1 MLWLPEIF
9 PLNTKTLKSTAGT
22 KMTDLGS
29 LGRNMEAAGFR
40 TTTLIP
46 KANYIIYLIP
56 EQKLEF
62 GVSKPATFLVLKPVT
77 K

>member
-1 MLWLPEIF
+1 
-9 PLNTKTLKSTAGT
+9 
-22 KMTDLGS
+22 MTDLGS